1 MVFTYTIQVNTRK
14 KEKIREDTYK
24 NNSRNNE
31 STNKVPT
38 SKVDK
43 YQDRDKRMLEIRRG
57 KATGKIS
64 SESNQLYLT
73 MILSVLDRNKIKP
86 NLIYR

>member
-1 MVFTYTIQVNTRK
+1 MVFTNAIQVNTRNKGK
-14 KEKIREDTYK
+14 KNKTQTK
-24 NNSRNNE
+24 KSRNNR

-43 YQDRDKRMLEIRRG
+43 YLDLDKRMLGIRCG
-57 KATGKIS
+57 KATGKIF

-73 MILSVLDRNKIKP
+73 MILSVLDRKKIKP
-86 NLIYR
+86 NLINR

>member
-1 MVFTYTIQVNTRK
+1 M
-14 KEKIREDTYK
+14 
-24 NNSRNNE
+24 
-31 STNKVPT
+31 PT

-43 YQDRDKRMLEIRRG
+43 YPDRDKRMLGIRCG

-73 MILSVLDRNKIKP
+73 MILSKTSLTDKNVINHNVEPKHMIYLLDDFFEI
-86 NLIYR
+86 

>member
-1 MVFTYTIQVNTRK
+1 M
-14 KEKIREDTYK
+14 
-24 NNSRNNE
+24 
-31 STNKVPT
+31 PT

-43 YQDRDKRMLEIRRG
+43 YQDRDKRMLGIRRG

-73 MILSVLDRNKIKP
+73 MILSVLDRNKLNPTSLTDKHVINHHVEPKHI
-86 NLIYR
+86 IYLFDNFFEI

>member
-1 MVFTYTIQVNTRK
+1 MVFTYTRLTQEKREKKRK
-14 KEKIREDTYK
+14 HKQKK
-24 NNSRNNE
+24 SRNNGN
-31 STNKVPT
+31 TNKVPT

-43 YQDRDKRMLEIRRG
+43 YLDWDKRMLGIRCG
-57 KATGKIS
+57 KATGKIF

-86 NLIYR
+86 NLINR

>member
-1 MVFTYTIQVNTRK
+1 M
-14 KEKIREDTYK
+14 
-24 NNSRNNE
+24 
-31 STNKVPT
+31 PT

-43 YQDRDKRMLEIRRG
+43 YLDWDKRMLGIRCG
-57 KATGKIS
+57 KATGKIF

-86 NLIYR
+86 NLINR